1 MSIKPSVVYIKG
13 VHSITG
19 HDTDS
24 DIGFPQLELEKLF
37 EGAIIKETTDTAYD
51 SNKKYIHYDSLNNQ
65 AAIQDTG
72 HFNCIKNGYYSI
84 ANGINHYYT
93 KSGDNYN
100 YNAVPSNVNTWA
112 GKWSFSNTIK
122 NKDLYSISSESD
134 RICISGNYYKKSG
147 NDYVKQDVITYN
159 TYDDSVYV
167 NWNNKYIGETTLD
180 ENFNETTVWKT
191 NNGTIATS
199 GYYLSIDH
207 KPNGTHIVQL
217 LNLTF
222 DAKGVYSGDI
232 IFDSIYKLPSDFNFQ
247 DSVTYYLKNGD
258 NFEGLK
264 VNQGQC
270 TFTTDPATDNN
281 FYIYQKGADWSYPNT
296 TGPEYSILALNNVY
310 VGVYSDSYYEKN
322 NNNNYVKQTVKSYD
336 LYKEGQ
342 QVLWDDNHKYNAS
355 VIDVDE
361 NFNNIYGWTL
371 SNGTLATSGWYL
383 SINETSNTFIV
394 KLLNCTFNNGVLQNN
409 FTNLGTLYKLDTDSS
424 FGSITWYIRNDN
436 KLEKITANTD
446 IVFNTNPTENS
457 SFYLYQKLKSYTYP
471 NTVAPET
478 ASLYTESNSLIYESF
493 NKNNFPVYEIA
504 TATEISKTPHDS
516 YTIYEKTA
524 VKISY
529 NYSSDASSLKFIF
542 TDKDIDGVLEACNLP
557 DSVKKYVHLTNLK
570 YNKN

>member
-65 AAIQDTG
+65 VAIQDTG

-93 KSGDNYN
+93 KSGNNYN
-100 YNAVPSNVNTWA
+100 YNAVPSDINTWA

-122 NKDLYSISSESD
+122 NKDLYSIDQESE

-147 NDYVKQDVITYN
+147 NDYVKQGIVTYN
-159 TYDDSVYV
+159 TYDDSIYV
-167 NWNNKYIGETTLD
+167 DWNNEYKGETTLD
-180 ENFNETTVWKT
+180 ENFHNVTVWKT
-191 NNGTIATS
+191 KSGTIATS
-199 GYYLSIDH
+199 GYYLSIDK
-207 KPNGTHIVQL
+207 KPDDTYIVQL

-232 IFDSIYKLPSDFNFQ
+232 IFDGLYKLPSDFNFQ
-247 DSVTYYLKNGD
+247 DSVTYYLKNGN

-270 TFTTDPATDNN
+270 TFTTFPIIDKN

-296 TGPEYSILALNNVY
+296 TGPEYSILIGTDGIY
-310 VGVYSDSYYEKN
+310 DSN
-322 NNNNYVKQTVKSYD
+322 
-336 LYKEGQ
+336 
-342 QVLWDDNHKYNAS
+342 
-355 VIDVDE
+355 
-361 NFNNIYGWTL
+361 
-371 SNGTLATSGWYL
+371 
-383 SINETSNTFIV
+383 
-394 KLLNCTFNNGVLQNN
+394 
-409 FTNLGTLYKLDTDSS
+409 S
-424 FGSITWYIRNDN
+424 F
-436 KLEKITANTD
+436 
-446 IVFNTNPTENS
+446 P
-457 SFYLYQKLKSYTYP
+457 
-471 NTVAPET
+471 
-478 ASLYTESNSLIYESF
+478 LYTN
-493 NKNNFPVYEIA
+493 A
-504 TATEISKTPHDS
+504 TITGITKTWHDS

-524 VKISY
+524 VKINY
-529 NYSSDASSLKFIF
+529 NYSGDANSLKFIF
-542 TDKDIDGVLEACNLP
+542 TDKDIDGVLAACNLP
-557 DSVKKYVHLTNLK
+557 NDIKKYVHLTNLE